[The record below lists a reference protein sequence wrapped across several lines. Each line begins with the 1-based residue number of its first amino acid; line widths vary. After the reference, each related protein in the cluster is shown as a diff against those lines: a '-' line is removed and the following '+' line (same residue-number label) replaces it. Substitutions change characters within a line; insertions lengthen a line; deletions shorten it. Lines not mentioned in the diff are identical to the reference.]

1 MTKQEK
7 MHTPLLR
14 YHGGKFRLAS
24 WITSHFPSHR
34 CYVEPFGG
42 AASVLL
48 QKERSHGEVYNDLDG
63 DIFNLFKV
71 LRNPELAAE
80 LKSLVALTPYSRDEF
95 NLAYEKTDSPVE
107 RARRTI
113 VRSAMGFGSGAATF
127 HPTGFRC
134 EAKRQYNTS
143 AHCWAKY
150 PPVIDFVCN
159 RLSGVNIENR
169 PAEQCMLTHDG
180 DQTLHY
186 VDPPYVL
193 GTRKLNSS
201 RSVYQHEMT
210 DDDHVSLIK
219 CLKDLNGMVLL
230 SGYDNE
236 IYNDLLCD
244 WNKVTKP
251 SRISSGSGT
260 GIRQECL
267 WQSPNCIEKRTAA

>member
-1 MTKQEK
+1 
-7 MHTPLLR
+7 MHTPILR

-24 WITSHFPSHR
+24 WITSHFPAHR

-63 DIFNLFKV
+63 DIFNLFQV
-71 LRNPELAAE
+71 LRNPALSTE
-80 LKSLVALTPYSRDEF
+80 LKNLIMLTPYSRDEF
-95 NLAYEKTDSPVE
+95 TLAYEKTEHQVE

-134 EAKRQYNTS
+134 EAKREYSTS

-150 PPVIDFVCN
+150 PPVIDYVCE
-159 RLSGVNIENR
+159 RLRGVNIENR
-169 PAEQCMLTHDG
+169 PAEKCMLTHDSTE
-180 DQTLHY
+180 TLHY

-201 RSVYQHEMT
+201 RSVYQHEMS
-210 DDDHVSLIK
+210 DEDHISLIK
-219 CLKDLNGMVLL
+219 CLNSLEGMVLL

-236 IYNDLLCD
+236 IYNDCLTG
-244 WNKVTKP
+244 WIKHTKP
-251 SRISSGSGT
+251 SRISSGAGT
-260 GIRQECL
+260 GIREECL
-267 WQSPNCIEKRTAA
+267 WASPSCIEKLRAA